1 MDESSHGTPHWVEI
15 IVHSDPSAHDALS
28 SFLFD
33 LGCQGILTED
43 AALKAYYPLT
53 PKAEEI
59 RNQLLNF
66 IGHLEKIFP
75 DISVPSVEIHQIE
88 TQDWN
93 LQWRRFFRAR
103 QVTEKLLVLPPW
115 EPLPQSPDGH
125 LIRIDPGPAF
135 GTGSHPTTQMCLR
148 AMEMISPGHPWTML
162 DVGTGSGILAIYAA
176 MLGARNIVA
185 IDTDPEAV
193 RWANRNIA
201 LNNLHNPIEISN
213 KPLELWKNPFSL
225 IAANL
230 TQNIILETLPHI
242 SRLLG
247 PGGSGVL
254 SGLLKNQVE
263 NLEEPLATNG
273 LFKKEAFF
281 EQEWAS
287 LIIEKA
293 YAE

>member
-1 MDESSHGTPHWVEI
+1 MEESPHGTPRWLEI

-43 AALKAYYPLT
+43 ATLKTYYPLT

-59 RNQLLNF
+59 RGQLLNF
-66 IGHLEKIFP
+66 IEHLEKIFP
-75 DISVPSVEIHQIE
+75 HISVPSLKIRQIE

-93 LQWRRFFRAR
+93 LQWRRFFRGQ

-115 EPLPQSPDGH
+115 EPLPQNAKGH
-125 LIRIDPGPAF
+125 VIRIDPGPAF

-148 AMEMISPGHPWTML
+148 AMEIISPGQPWTML
-162 DVGTGSGILAIYAA
+162 DVGTGSGILAIYAS
-176 MLGARNIVA
+176 MLGARSIVA

-193 RWANRNIA
+193 RWAKRNIA
-201 LNNLHNPIEISN
+201 LNTLHNPVEVSSM
-213 KPLELWKNPFSL
+213 PLEHLKNPFSL

-230 TQNIILETLPHI
+230 TQNIILEALPHI
-242 SRLLG
+242 SGLLG

-254 SGLLKNQVE
+254 SGLLKNQIE

-273 LFKKEAFF
+273 LVKKEAFF

-287 LIIEKA
+287 LIFEKA
-293 YAE
+293 SA